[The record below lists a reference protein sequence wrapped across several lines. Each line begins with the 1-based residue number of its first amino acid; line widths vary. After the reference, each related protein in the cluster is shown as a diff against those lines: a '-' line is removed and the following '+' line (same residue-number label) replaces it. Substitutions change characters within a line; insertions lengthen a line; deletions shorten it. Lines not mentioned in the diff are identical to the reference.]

1 MIEPRL
7 REELKDVL
15 MDPKSPGVKE
25 PYFVIR
31 GEGGQNITVLT
42 PGLNGNEFNKT
53 YGHFH
58 NYQGVEIY
66 HVVYGQGV
74 LVMQRN
80 DENGEAK
87 EVKVVGLRSGM
98 TAEIPSGYGHC
109 LVNIGKTYLVVV
121 DNAPNMKDS
130 HNFEPVKEKHGFAYY
145 VVDKRGEVGFE
156 ANPNY
161 KMHPQ
166 ISTETQE

>member
-1 MIEPRL
+1 MIEPRT
-7 REELKDVL
+7 RQELKDVL
-15 MDPKSPGVKE
+15 MDPKGPGVTE

-31 GEGGQNITVLT
+31 GEAGQNITVLT

-58 NYQGVEIY
+58 NYQGMEIY
-66 HVVYGQGV
+66 NVVYGQGV

-87 EVKVVGLRSGM
+87 EVRVVSLRSGM
-98 TAEIPSGYGHC
+98 SVEIPSGYGHC
-109 LVNIGKTYLVVV
+109 LVNVGKTYLVVI
-121 DNAPNMKDS
+121 DNAPDFKNA
-130 HNFEPVKEKHGFAYY
+130 HNFEPVKDKRGLAYY

-156 ANPNY
+156 PNPNY
-161 KMHPQ
+161 RLHPQ
-166 ISTETQE
+166 ISTET